1 MLLPKTTPGMCFS
14 LSRGNSA
21 IPGVGISLDWWQQI
35 CLKKDLVDRNPK
47 SWANF
52 PPTPQDDGGK
62 VSLMGANF
70 PPTPRQD
77 GGKVSLSIGAN
88 FPPTPQDGGKFSLMG
103 ANFPPI
109 FFPEFVYF
117 VLEFVYFFLE
127 FVYFLTELV
136 YFLPELV
143 YFLPELVYFFPGENQ
158 SNWSRLF
165 FTRSCTRLLLHYIL
179 VIKIYFVLRVV
190 VVYYS

>member
-1 MLLPKTTPGMCFS
+1 
-14 LSRGNSA
+14 
-21 IPGVGISLDWWQQI
+21 
-35 CLKKDLVDRNPK
+35 
-47 SWANF
+47 
-52 PPTPQDDGGK
+52 
-62 VSLMGANF
+62 MGANF

-88 FPPTPQDGGKFSLMG
+88 FPPTPQDGSKVSLMG

-117 VLEFVYFFLE
+117 FLELVYFFLE
-127 FVYFLTELV
+127 LVYFLTELV